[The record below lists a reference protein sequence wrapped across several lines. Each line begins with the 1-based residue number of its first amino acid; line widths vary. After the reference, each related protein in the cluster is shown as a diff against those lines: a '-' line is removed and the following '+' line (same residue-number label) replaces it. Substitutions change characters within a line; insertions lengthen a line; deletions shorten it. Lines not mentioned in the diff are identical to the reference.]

1 VSAARRAW
9 RCVADGTA
17 LESRRK
23 KKEFFG
29 DLEERYKE
37 KEDACEALEKRCRD
51 LEQE

>member
-1 VSAARRAW
+1 VSAARRGW
-9 RCVADGTA
+9 RFAADGIA

-37 KEDACEALEKRCRD
+37 KEDACEELEKRCRD